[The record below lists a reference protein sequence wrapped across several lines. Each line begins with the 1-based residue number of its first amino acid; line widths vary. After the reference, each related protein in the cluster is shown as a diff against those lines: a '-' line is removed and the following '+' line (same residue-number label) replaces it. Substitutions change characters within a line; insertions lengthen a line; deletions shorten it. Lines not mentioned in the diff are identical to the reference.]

1 MKIAHFLYPTRMNL
15 VAKLKEKKI
24 TPGKFQKEQIEN
36 VMYSG
41 STHTTDSNEK
51 YGGRYCSPN
60 QVRALSTCS
69 SSLGSSVTRAA

>member
-15 VAKLKEKKI
+15 VAKLKEKKLHL
-24 TPGKFQKEQIEN
+24 EN
-36 VMYSG
+36 SKKNKLKMSYSG
-41 STHTTDSNEK
+41 RTHTDSNEK

-69 SSLGSSVTRAA
+69 SSLGSSAA